1 MPGLLVAGAQEAN
14 TIRSVA
20 RAHAVDSATG
30 EYGGMRL
37 PAPSSRTSPP
47 VGVLVIGYKNEVR
60 PRIQSPSLLGR
71 RTETIEGR
79 LGVTRERALA

>member
-1 MPGLLVAGAQEAN
+1 
-14 TIRSVA
+14 
-20 RAHAVDSATG
+20 
-30 EYGGMRL
+30 MRL

-47 VGVLVIGYKNEVR
+47 VGVLVIGYKNEVS